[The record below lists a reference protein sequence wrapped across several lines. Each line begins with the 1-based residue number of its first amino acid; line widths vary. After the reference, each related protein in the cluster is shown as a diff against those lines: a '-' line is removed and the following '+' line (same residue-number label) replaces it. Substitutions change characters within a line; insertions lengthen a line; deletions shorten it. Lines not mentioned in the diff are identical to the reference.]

1 MTNLKDNA
9 AAPPRTTI
17 RIPTASGDELE
28 AWLYL
33 PEGDGPHPAVVM
45 AHGIGG
51 IKAGGLAPFA
61 ERFRE
66 EGFVAIAFDYRNFG
80 GSGGKPREVLSV
92 PRQRADYSTVIGW
105 AVEQRYIDPR
115 QIIAWGTSFAGMHIV
130 ELAVSDTRLAAAIA
144 QSPLTDGLA
153 AAMMSTLKNGSRIFA
168 LALLDRFGSLFGRQP
183 IYIPGHG
190 MPGDLSI
197 GATPD
202 GPFGEKLMTPK
213 DGTIWHDRVAARS
226 LLSFSWRRPVRRAA
240 FVRIPFLLVVPE
252 ADAIAPV
259 PAALEVARRAPGAEL
274 FRSGG
279 GHYDVYEGGASFT
292 DVLRTE
298 VDFLHRHAK
307 TAAQKASRDSKVRC
321 SGSAFARNACC

>member
-1 MTNLKDNA
+1 
-9 AAPPRTTI
+9 
-17 RIPTASGDELE
+17 
-28 AWLYL
+28 
-33 PEGDGPHPAVVM
+33 
-45 AHGIGG
+45 
-51 IKAGGLAPFA
+51 
-61 ERFRE
+61 
-66 EGFVAIAFDYRNFG
+66 
-80 GSGGKPREVLSV
+80 
-92 PRQRADYSTVIGW
+92 
-105 AVEQRYIDPR
+105 
-115 QIIAWGTSFAGMHIV
+115 MHIV

-168 LALLDRFGSLFGRQP
+168 LALLDHFGSLFGRQP

-240 FVRIPFLLVVPE
+240 SVRIPLLLVVPE

-259 PAALEVARRAPGAEL
+259 PAALEVARMAPGAEL

-279 GHYDVYEGGASFT
+279 GHYDVYKGGASFT
-292 DVLRTE
+292 EVLRTE

-307 TAAQKASRDSKVRC
+307 TAAAKAS
-321 SGSAFARNACC
+321 

>member
-1 MTNLKDNA
+1 VTRSKLGS
-9 AAPPRTTI
+9 I
-17 RIPTASGDELE
+17 G
-28 AWLYL
+28 
-33 PEGDGPHPAVVM
+33 PEGSGTHPAVVM

-80 GSGGKPREVLSV
+80 GSGGQPREVLSV

-105 AVEQRYIDPR
+105 AVEQPYIDPR
-115 QIIAWGTSFAGMHIV
+115 RIIAWGTSFAGMHVI

-153 AAMMSTLKNGSRIFA
+153 AAMMSPLKNGSRMFA
-168 LALLDRFGSLFGRQP
+168 LALLDRLGSLFGRQP

-190 MPGDLSI
+190 ISGDLSI
-197 GATPD
+197 GPTPD

-240 FVRIPFLLVVPE
+240 SVRVPFLLVVPE

-259 PAALEVARRAPGAEL
+259 PPRARGRPQGTWGRIVPQRWRPLRRLRRRSKLRRRAAN
-274 FRSGG
+274 GG
-279 GHYDVYEGGASFT
+279 RLPPPPRQDGSPK
-292 DVLRTE
+292 DVLKDLPDEFWR
-298 VDFLHRHAK
+298 
-307 TAAQKASRDSKVRC
+307 AAGR
-321 SGSAFARNACC
+321 